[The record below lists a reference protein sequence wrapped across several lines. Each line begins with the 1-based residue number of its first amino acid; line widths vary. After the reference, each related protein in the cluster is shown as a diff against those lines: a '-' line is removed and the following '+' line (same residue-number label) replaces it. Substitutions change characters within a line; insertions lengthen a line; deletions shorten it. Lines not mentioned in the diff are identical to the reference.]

1 MNKSKYL
8 ISSKLSAADTACRIM
23 THNSP
28 PRDSAKQYLAAS
40 TIKISAWHQKQDKSR
55 QEKKCVQGTRSI
67 HHEGDSWLYHWEV
80 SVTTWMWW
88 FGFSPSA
95 PPHLLQTLQRSC
107 HRPCLLQTGHAA
119 AANMLAVRAAVA
131 TPAAA
136 TVPVADGTA
145 AVRPTLLRSRSS
157 LTVVDIWE
165 RPREH
170 GDS

>member
-1 MNKSKYL
+1 MNKSKYI

-55 QEKKCVQGTRSI
+55 QEKKCVQGTRNI
-67 HHEGDSWLYHWEV
+67 HHEITVPENFLYCKWFGGGDSWLYHWEV

-95 PPHLLQTLQRSC
+95 PPHHHKILEKGRKYHARRMSHQVGMHTKAPPPQRT
-107 HRPCLLQTGHAA
+107 REPYI
-119 AANMLAVRAAVA
+119 VR
-131 TPAAA
+131 T
-136 TVPVADGTA
+136 
-145 AVRPTLLRSRSS
+145 SQ
-157 LTVVDIWE
+157 
-165 RPREH
+165 
-170 GDS
+170 